1 MDWTPRLIYWALA
14 VFLWLGVA
22 GLSGHDDDDKRP
34 AGPNPRLKL
43 ETRTVVG
50 EGSTI
55 RIGTYRVYE
64 NRAAEAGRMLE
75 LDVVVIPATGP
86 APKPDPVFFL
96 HGGPGVA
103 AAGSFRQHLN
113 SWIRRD
119 RDIVLVSQR
128 GTGGSNKLGCAMA
141 GSDDD
146 LQDYLEPIF
155 QEDVFETCLEQLELT
170 ADLRMY
176 GTPTAMDDL
185 NEIRQALGYEKIN
198 LIGGSYGTRAALV
211 YMRRHPE
218 TVRTAIL
225 NGVAPIAF
233 TNPLY
238 HARGAQEALDNIFR
252 LCADDPQCS
261 AAFPDLAAK
270 FQVVIDRL
278 SVASADVT
286 VRHPETGE
294 DVMLKLSSGAFAGAL
309 RIIMYSDNTD
319 VPLLI
324 HQAFE
329 GNYDAI
335 AQRGVQSARSLRN
348 ILSFGMLLCVTCAED
363 IDRIDP
369 DSIDRETAGT
379 FLGDAR
385 VREQM
390 AVCEFWPRSDL
401 PDNYG
406 DPVSVDVPVLL
417 LSGTL
422 DPVTPPRWGEEAAG
436 NLPNSLHVV
445 APGTHGIGGKCIT
458 SIMQQFLAQ
467 SAVDGLDTSCVETM
481 RRPAFDLPDN

>member
-1 MDWTPRLIYWALA
+1 MVWTRRLIYWVLA
-14 VFLWLGVA
+14 VLLFLGVA
-22 GLSGHDDDDKRP
+22 GLRGPDDDDKRA

-43 ETRTVVG
+43 ATRTVVG

-64 NRAAEAGRMLE
+64 NRDAKAGRMLE

-86 APKPDPVFFL
+86 DPKPDPVFFL

-141 GSDDD
+141 ASGDD

-155 QEDVFETCLEQLELT
+155 QEDVFRACLEQLELA

-198 LIGGSYGTRAALV
+198 LVGGSYGTRAALV

-238 HARGAQEALDNIFR
+238 HARGAQEALDNIFS

-270 FQVVIDRL
+270 FQTVIDRL
-278 SVASADVT
+278 SVAPADVT

-294 DVMLKLSSGAFAGAL
+294 DVKLKLSSGAFAGAL
-309 RIIMYSDNTD
+309 RVIMYSDNTD

-324 HQAFE
+324 HQAF
-329 GNYDAI
+329 GGDYDSI
-335 AQRGVQSARSLRN
+335 AQRGLHSARSLRN

-369 DSIDRETAGT
+369 DSIERETAGT

-401 PDNYG
+401 PANYG

-422 DPVTPPRWGEEAAG
+422 DPVTPPRWGDEADR
-436 NLPNSLHVV
+436 NLPNSLHLVV
-445 APGTHGIGGKCIT
+445 PGTHGVGGGCIT
-458 SIMQQFLAQ
+458 SIKQQFLSQ
-467 SAVDGLDTSCVETM
+467 GAVDDLDTTCVETM
-481 RRPAFDLPDN
+481 RLPAFDLPDN

>member
-1 MDWTPRLIYWALA
+1 MVWTQRLIYWALA
-14 VFLWLGVA
+14 VLLLLGVA
-22 GLSGHDDDDKRP
+22 GLRGPDDDDKRP
-34 AGPNPRLKL
+34 EGPNPRLKL
-43 ETRTVVG
+43 VTRTVVG

-64 NRAAEAGRMLE
+64 NRAAEAGRMLQ

-86 APKPDPVFFL
+86 DPKPDPVFFL
-96 HGGPGVA
+96 AGGPGVA
-103 AAGSFRQHLN
+103 AAQRFRQHLN

-128 GTGGSNKLGCAMA
+128 GTGGSNKLGCSMA
-141 GSDDD
+141 ANDDN

-155 QEDVFETCLEQLELT
+155 QADVFEACLDQLELT

-185 NEIRQALGYEKIN
+185 NEIRQALRYEKIN

-238 HARGAQEALDNIFR
+238 HARGAQEALDTIFS

-270 FQVVIDRL
+270 FQIVIDRL
-278 SVASADVT
+278 SVAPADVT

-294 DVMLKLSSGAFAGAL
+294 EVKLKLSSGAFADAL
-309 RIIMYSDNTD
+309 RVIMYSDNTD

-324 HQAFE
+324 HRAFA
-329 GNYDAI
+329 GDYDAI
-335 AQRGVQSARSLRN
+335 AQRGLRSDRSLRN

-369 DSIDRETAGT
+369 DSIERETGGT

-385 VREQM
+385 VRQQI
-390 AVCEFWPRSDL
+390 AVCEFWPRSNL
-401 PDNYG
+401 PVDYG

-422 DPVTPPRWGEEAAG
+422 DPVTPPRWGEEAARH
-436 NLPNSLHVV
+436 LPNSLHLVV
-445 APGTHGIGGKCIT
+445 PGTHGVGGGCIT

-467 SAVDGLDTSCVETM
+467 GTVEGLDTSCVETM
-481 RRPAFDLPDN
+481 RLPAFDLPDN